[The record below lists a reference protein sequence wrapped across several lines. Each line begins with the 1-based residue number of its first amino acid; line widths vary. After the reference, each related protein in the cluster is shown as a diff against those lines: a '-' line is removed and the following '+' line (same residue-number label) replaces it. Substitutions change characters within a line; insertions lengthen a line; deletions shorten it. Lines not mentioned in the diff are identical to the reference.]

1 MDIQLCDMFTTIVRS
16 RKTKQTSHLPTWLVS
31 VDFQQLQFLA
41 FLSLTFSSLSFSKRK
56 ERVVNICYII
66 AKIYSICAELFS
78 DYTPM
83 IPYGVR
89 EWSWR
94 VYETQD
100 AKMTSYRVLFFSYQT
115 YSIHFA
121 LSHFRYRSQ
130 WLLKKKRGTKAQ
142 ADKRVT
148 NTLAIFDSFCGL
160 QLNKYMSKWSVF
172 SLSHYN
178 KHITRGKKGWN
189 WTHLFLFLW
198 NLSF

>member
-1 MDIQLCDMFTTIVRS
+1 MASTDRTLQWLQQGAHAWKIRFSKFTMSILHMDNQLRDMFTTIAGS

-41 FLSLTFSSLSFSKRK
+41 FLSLTFSSLSFSTRK

-130 WLLKKKRGTKAQ
+130 WLLKKKGHKGTGRQ
-142 ADKRVT
+142 ACHQY
-148 NTLAIFDSFCGL
+148 SC
-160 QLNKYMSKWSVF
+160 
-172 SLSHYN
+172 
-178 KHITRGKKGWN
+178 
-189 WTHLFLFLW
+189 HL
-198 NLSF
+198 

>member
-1 MDIQLCDMFTTIVRS
+1 MDNLLRDMFTTIAGS
-16 RKTKQTSHLPTWLVS
+16 KKTKQTSHLPTWLVS

-41 FLSLTFSSLSFSKRK
+41 FLSLTFSSLSFSTRE

-78 DYTPM
+78 DYTPR

-100 AKMTSYRVLFFSYQT
+100 AKMTSYRILFFSYQT

-130 WLLKKKRGTKAQ
+130 WLLKKKGHKGTGRQ
-142 ADKRVT
+142 ACHKYSCHLWQLLWATTEQIHVKVKC
-148 NTLAIFDSFCGL
+148 FFSKSL
-160 QLNKYMSKWSVF
+160 QQ
-172 SLSHYN
+172 
-178 KHITRGKKGWN
+178 
-189 WTHLFLFLW
+189 THH
-198 NLSF
+198 